1 MVKCIKETSK
11 DENGIFVKLVEGQ
24 ETTPLHKGEPGK
36 PCCCHWL
43 LNQCEDFQ
51 NQKSH
56 IQEIVEEAGHHC
68 IFLPKF
74 HPELNFIERFWG
86 HVKRVLRE
94 NCSYS
99 IKDLAIEAPKQL
111 RTAVSLIQIRRYARH
126 AGSWM
131 AAYRLEYFGT
141 SAAFAM
147 KVFESHRG
155 IPPTVDNEV
164 QKQIEGKLE
173 REK

>member
-1 MVKCIKETSK
+1 MVAGSPLVGIPKGMEQVLRERNMFPNGKLKVKCIKEKSK
-11 DENGIFVKLVEGQ
+11 DENGIPVKLDEGQ

-86 HVKRVLRE
+86 HVK
-94 NCSYS
+94 S
-99 IKDLAIEAPKQL
+99 
-111 RTAVSLIQIRRYARH
+111 
-126 AGSWM
+126 
-131 AAYRLEYFGT
+131 T
-141 SAAFAM
+141 S
-147 KVFESHRG
+147 
-155 IPPTVDNEV
+155 
-164 QKQIEGKLE
+164 
-173 REK
+173 